1 MLKLVS
7 YIFLLLGILVV
18 TFSLLVSCLLL
29 IGALNKLFFV
39 PKLKSDC
46 EDSIKKLKK
55 SIQVEKILALLILSF
70 TTILTTSVNLP
81 FIN

>member
-1 MLKLVS
+1 MATLVRFFFTT
-7 YIFLLLGILVV
+7 YGNILC
-18 TFSLLVSCLLL
+18 FKIIIVSCLLL